1 MLGAASAAV
10 AATEST
16 RRDASPTF
24 WRCSAPKHFLWAR
37 RQSAVSWG
45 FDVLEISIAAGT
57 GADLM
62 AGSTRRAPSSTGLS
76 WLYSTRR
83 AAAIHVGKS
92 PQCRALG
99 LGVLEISVDAGTGAD
114 VMAGGAG
121 AAGPAPDV
129 RHQPPGNRTYPHK
142 NLYILVYLYQ
152 NRDNLFLIGISH
164 SMSNLVTKTWD
175 ILGYPRI
182 SRDKKIGRDIPG

>member
-1 MLGAASAAV
+1 VLEISIAAGTGADVMLGAASAAV

-99 LGVLEISVDAGTGAD
+99 LGVREISVAAGTGAD

-142 NLYILVYLYQ
+142 NLHILVYPYQ
-152 NRDNLFLIGISH
+152 NRD
-164 SMSNLVTKTWD
+164 
-175 ILGYPRI
+175 
-182 SRDKKIGRDIPG
+182 IPFYD